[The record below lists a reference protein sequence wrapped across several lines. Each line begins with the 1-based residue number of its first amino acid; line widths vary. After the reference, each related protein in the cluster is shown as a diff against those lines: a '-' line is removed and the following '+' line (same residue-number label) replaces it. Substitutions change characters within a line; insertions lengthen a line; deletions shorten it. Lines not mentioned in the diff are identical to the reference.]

1 MPTISQFFGILIRM
15 FFDDHPPPHFHAK
28 YNVHQAVIDI
38 ERLEVIEGRL
48 PRRALSFVSDSA
60 ELHRAELLA
69 DWDLCRAKEAPLK
82 IAPLE

>member
-15 FFDDHPPPHFHAK
+15 YFDDHPPPHFH
-28 YNVHQAVIDI
+28 DI
-38 ERLEVIEGRL
+38 NRLEVLEGHL
-48 PRRALSFVSDSA
+48 PRRALSLVLDWA

-69 DWDLCRAKEAPLK
+69 DWELCRAQMLPLN